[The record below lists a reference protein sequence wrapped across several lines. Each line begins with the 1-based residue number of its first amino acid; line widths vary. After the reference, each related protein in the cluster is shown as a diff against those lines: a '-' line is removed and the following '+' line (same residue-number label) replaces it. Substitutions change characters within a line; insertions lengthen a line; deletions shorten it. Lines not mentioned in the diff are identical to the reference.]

1 MNKLFLYV
9 TSNFFS
15 FILII
20 TPLNQEINLVG
31 LDVPSKLISNQFMH
45 NDILS
50 ISLCISKFQ
59 IGILNQE
66 FLLKIIFQDFEKIKY
81 ITFKY
86 DLINWYII
94 LKSKFQSYFIKGDYF
109 SPN

>member
-1 MNKLFLYV
+1 
-9 TSNFFS
+9 
-15 FILII
+15 
-20 TPLNQEINLVG
+20 
-31 LDVPSKLISNQFMH
+31 MH

-59 IGILNQE
+59 IEILNQE
-66 FLLKIIFQDFEKIKY
+66 IFIFFKDFGKIKY

-109 SPN
+109 NPNQLSCEFCRVHEIMVPKKSQNRSHQLYL